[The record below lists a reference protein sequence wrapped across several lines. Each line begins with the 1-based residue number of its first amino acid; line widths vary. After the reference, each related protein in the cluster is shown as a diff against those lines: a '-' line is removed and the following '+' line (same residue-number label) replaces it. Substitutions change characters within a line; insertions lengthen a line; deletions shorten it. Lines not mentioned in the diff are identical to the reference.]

1 MRTEEK
7 FATFSGSGRTKNLA
21 TKPLRRFGFSVAAW
35 SCLVLGGLCF
45 YLPGNVSA
53 QEALPRPEPKFKGTI
68 DRTYV
73 HATSTSRSPLPM
85 YLGRGFCMGQC

>member
-85 YLGRGFCMGQC
+85 YLGRGVCMGQC